1 MAKKNDKP
9 NNNEEINMPEQDKS
23 EVMTE
28 ELTQEQPEENEFE
41 VIGLGDP
48 EKDLDLTEEK

>member
-1 MAKKNDKP
+1 MAKKS
-9 NNNEEINMPEQDKS
+9 NNP
-23 EVMTE
+23 V
-28 ELTQEQPEENEFE
+28 EENEFN